1 MSKSILEVVEKAH
14 SSKNQMSKKTKMQ
27 IVDAYG
33 RALTMKKVLED
44 FIKVNRSLMIELGE
58 NENVNL
64 IHGKDYTIQIAQKVS
79 AKLDNALIK
88 EKLGDLEY
96 HKCRVPSLYKTIQAM
111 PLSDKVVAKQRK
123 DMSVDSIVDFKIA
136 M

>member
-33 RALTMKKVLED
+33 RALTMKKVIED

-96 HKCRVPSLYKTIQAM
+96 HKCKVPSLYKTIQAM

>member
-33 RALTMKKVLED
+33 RALTMKKVIED
-44 FIKVNRSLMIELGE
+44 FIKVNRSLMIDLGE
-58 NENVNL
+58 SENVNL
-64 IHGKDYTIQIAQKVS
+64 IHGKDYSIQIAQKVS
-79 AKLDNALIK
+79 AKLDHGLLKQALG
-88 EKLGDLEY
+88 EVEF
-96 HKCRVPSLYKTIQAM
+96 HKCKVPSLYKTIQAM

>member
-1 MSKSILEVVEKAH
+1 MPKSILEVVEKAH
-14 SSKNQMSKKTKMQ
+14 SSKNQMSQKTKMQ

-33 RALTMKKVLED
+33 RALTMKKVIED

-64 IHGKDYTIQIAQKVS
+64 IHGKDYTIQIADKVG

-96 HKCRVPSLYKTIQAM
+96 HKCKVPSLYKTIQAM
-111 PLSDKVVAKQRK
+111 PLSDKVVARQRK
-123 DMSVDSIVDFKIA
+123 DLSVDSIVDFKIA

>member
-1 MSKSILEVVEKAH
+1 MSKSILEVVEQAH

-33 RALTMKKVLED
+33 RALTMKKVIED

-64 IHGKDYTIQIAQKVS
+64 LHGKDYTIQIAQKVS

-96 HKCRVPSLYKTIQAM
+96 HKCKVPSLYKTIQAM
-111 PLSDKVVAKQRK
+111 RLSDKVVARQRK
-123 DMSVDSIVDFKIA
+123 DLSVDSIVDFKIA

>member
-1 MSKSILEVVEKAH
+1 
-14 SSKNQMSKKTKMQ
+14 
-27 IVDAYG
+27 
-33 RALTMKKVLED
+33 
-44 FIKVNRSLMIELGE
+44 MIELGE

-96 HKCRVPSLYKTIQAM
+96 HKCKVPSLYKTIQAM
-111 PLSDKVVAKQRK
+111 PLSDKVVARQRK

>member
-1 MSKSILEVVEKAH
+1 MSKSILEVVEQAH

-58 NENVNL
+58 SENVNL

-79 AKLDNALIK
+79 ARLDNALVK
-88 EKLGDLEY
+88 EILGEVDY
-96 HKCRVPSLYKTIQAM
+96 HKCKVPSLYKTIQAM
-111 PLSDKVVAKQRK
+111 PLSDKVVARQRK

>member
-1 MSKSILEVVEKAH
+1 MSKSILEVVEQAH

-33 RALTMKKVLED
+33 RALTMKKVIED
-44 FIKVNRSLMIELGE
+44 VIKVNRSLMIELGE

-96 HKCRVPSLYKTIQAM
+96 HKCKVPSLYKTIQAM